1 MTRGQTMTAL
11 VLTGVRRLEL
21 LETPIPRLEEADDV
35 LIRVRAVGICGSD
48 VHGYTGTNPRRV
60 PPLIMGH
67 EAVGEVVAAAGAV
80 SLPVGSRVATHT
92 IVPCR
97 SCARCVA
104 GQEHL
109 CEQRLV
115 LGMNAAGAFAEFV
128 RWKASCLSSLPDSL
142 SDVEATLAE
151 PLSVAVHA
159 ASLAPS
165 NLAGLVYVGGAG
177 PIGLLLLCVLRSA
190 GVGTIVVGDVRDDR
204 LETARRLGADATVNP
219 GREHPASALRH
230 RFGELAAFAFEASG
244 AAAGARQS
252 IEAVRSGSTVVWI
265 GNSERTVEV
274 DMQDIVSREIV
285 VRGSYCMGAADF
297 ERAVTLLAEGAVPAR
312 ELVTDT
318 RPLAEGP
325 AAFEEL
331 ARSSPA
337 IKCVLVP

>member
-1 MTRGQTMTAL
+1 MTAL

-21 LETPIPRLEEADDV
+21 LETPLPELEEADDV
-35 LIRVRAVGICGSD
+35 LIRVTAVGICGSD

-67 EAVGEVVAAAGAV
+67 EAVGEVVATAGAA
-80 SLPVGSRVATHT
+80 SPGIGSRVATHT

-97 SCARCVA
+97 SCARCLA

-115 LGMNAAGAFAEFV
+115 LGMNAAGAFAEYV
-128 RWKASCLSSLPDSL
+128 RWKASSLSVLPDSL

-159 ASLAPS
+159 ASLVPS
-165 NLAGLVYVGGAG
+165 SAADLVYVAGAG
-177 PIGLLLLCVLRSA
+177 PIGLLLLCVLRSTGA
-190 GVGTIVVGDVRDDR
+190 GTIVVGDVRDDR
-204 LETARRLGADATVNP
+204 LETARRLGADATVDP

-230 RFGELAAFAFEASG
+230 RFGELAAVAFEASG
-244 AAAGARQS
+244 APAAARQS
-252 IEAVRSGSTVVWI
+252 IEAVRSAGTVIWV

-285 VRGSYCMGAADF
+285 VRGSYCMQTADF
-297 ERAVTLLAEGAVPAR
+297 ERAVTLLAGGAVPAT
-312 ELVTDT
+312 ELVTSH

-331 ARSSPA
+331 AGSSPA